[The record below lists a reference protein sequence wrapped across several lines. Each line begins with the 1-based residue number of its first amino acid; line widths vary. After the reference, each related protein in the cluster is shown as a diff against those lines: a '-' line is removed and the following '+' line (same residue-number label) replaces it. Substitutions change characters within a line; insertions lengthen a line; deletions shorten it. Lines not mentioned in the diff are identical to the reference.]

1 MPALTILLL
10 SCSFIFIPA
19 LPAVIVTFTAIIY
32 GLLLVSADLW
42 IFRHYIVR
50 IDWWFLAVCT
60 LYYMFYIC
68 STLFDR
74 CKNELLFGVS
84 TSHGIIE
91 VLNEETKMNSTE
103 PFEIVMSGLLS
114 GWSLMI
120 IIGIFIAILPMILF
134 FKVWDMTNDVRRI
147 MELIEARLEHDAK
160 KEGLYITPLN
170 TLEQKESIEVK
181 QVREKSEFWRIDKAP
196 FKRDDAEK

>member
-1 MPALTILLL
+1 
-10 SCSFIFIPA
+10 
-19 LPAVIVTFTAIIY
+19 
-32 GLLLVSADLW
+32 
-42 IFRHYIVR
+42 
-50 IDWWFLAVCT
+50 
-60 LYYMFYIC
+60 
-68 STLFDR
+68 
-74 CKNELLFGVS
+74 
-84 TSHGIIE
+84 
-91 VLNEETKMNSTE
+91 MNSTE